1 MEWIPYSDAYCQARV
16 SSYCYVLSYQV
27 LETDATRVLKQ
38 VILIYSGELPSMFVR
53 RPGSLS
59 WVTGMNKPDE

>member
-1 MEWIPYSDAYCQARV
+1 
-16 SSYCYVLSYQV
+16 VLK
-27 LETDATRVLKQ
+27 TDATRVLKQ

-59 WVTGMNKPDE
+59 WVAGTNKPDE